1 MNKIFYIFRHGQT
14 DYNAEK
20 RVQSILDIPLNQDS
34 VNQAKQLAKNLSD
47 VQFDCIYSSPL
58 SRALDTAKIVV
69 ENRDIEIITDPGLQE
84 RNLGALCGKIVKTTD
99 APVNTQFDINTDM
112 INIPL
117 ALLSDDNYA
126 PPKNGES
133 YNMFAK
139 RVLDTMLNIAK
150 NTDAKT
156 VGVSTHGGVM
166 SFLIRHFTNFSHGGT
181 PNTGY
186 IKMQWDGKTFT
197 LLETPDWLL
206 KINALTQSGRQ
217 IIYLSLHQ
225 SLAQSPII
233 RFANC
238 TYSTRLLKPA
248 PITNYCIKMVNT
260 VSCGAFKH
268 TRNKRIFYDTNGQ
281 VF

>member
-20 RVQSILDIPLNQDS
+20 RVQSILDIPLNKEGIS
-34 VNQAKQLAKNLSD
+34 QACTLANNLSG
-47 VQFDCIYSSPL
+47 VHFDCIYSSPL

-69 ENRDIEIITDPGLQE
+69 GNQNIEIITDPGLQE

-99 APVNTQFDINTDM
+99 AHVNTPFDINADT

-117 ALLSDDNYA
+117 ALLSDDDYA
-126 PPKNGES
+126 PKNGES

-139 RVLDTMLNIAK
+139 RVIDTMLNIAK

-166 SFLIRHFTNFSHGGT
+166 SFLIRHFTDFAHGGT

-217 IIYLSLHQ
+217 
-225 SLAQSPII
+225 
-233 RFANC
+233 
-238 TYSTRLLKPA
+238 
-248 PITNYCIKMVNT
+248 
-260 VSCGAFKH
+260 
-268 TRNKRIFYDTNGQ
+268 
-281 VF
+281 

>member
-1 MNKIFYIFRHGQT
+1 MWYNYAKGFYMNKIFYIFRHGQT

-20 RVQSILDIPLNQDS
+20 RVQSILDIPLNQDG

-69 ENRDIEIITDPGLQE
+69 ENRDIEIITAPGLQE

-99 APVNTQFDINTDM
+99 APVNTQFDINADM

-217 IIYLSLHQ
+217 
-225 SLAQSPII
+225 
-233 RFANC
+233 
-238 TYSTRLLKPA
+238 
-248 PITNYCIKMVNT
+248 
-260 VSCGAFKH
+260 
-268 TRNKRIFYDTNGQ
+268 
-281 VF
+281 